1 MMMTTRMAAAGNLPL
16 EKGQPIRIKP
26 ATFQRVPF
34 NRLTHLRGKVG
45 AVRRVIGREE
55 GRALLEVEV
64 VGVIGVCWDFEV
76 REVRNVGNR
85 I

>member
-1 MMMTTRMAAAGNLPL
+1 MPL
-16 EKGQPIRIKP
+16 NPGSPIRLLP

-34 NRLTHLRGKVG
+34 NRLKRLRGKLG
-45 AVRRVIGREE
+45 TVRRVIGRED

-76 REVRNVGNR
+76 RVVK
-85 I
+85 